1 MTSSTPKIYAYSIGA
16 AQYSITVLPAL
27 GRTLVAACICFALM
41 SCSDTQQ
48 TPKTIINNV
57 NIVDPVDGLVVQQ
70 QVVIEEGNIVF
81 IGPAQG
87 VQASSQD
94 QVLDAAGQ
102 FLIPGLW
109 DMHVH
114 FLTTKH

>member
-48 TPKTIINNV
+48 TPKTIIDNV

-70 QVVIEEGNIVF
+70 QVVIEEGNIVLLALHKRCRH
-81 IGPAQG
+81 PAK
-87 VQASSQD
+87 
-94 QVLDAAGQ
+94 
-102 FLIPGLW
+102 I
-109 DMHVH
+109 
-114 FLTTKH
+114 KC